1 MSEKTKEQLA
11 FEAMT
16 KEVMNRYR
24 EIVKTIDTTLPI
36 EEQRKI
42 LAQRFFQ
49 KEDSKTE
56 NESN

>member
-11 FEAMT
+11 FEAMG
-16 KEVMNRYR
+16 EELMNRYR

>member
-11 FEAMT
+11 FEAMAE
-16 KEVMNRYR
+16 EVMNRYR
-24 EIVKTIDTTLPI
+24 EIAKTIDTTLPI
-36 EEQRKI
+36 EEQGKI